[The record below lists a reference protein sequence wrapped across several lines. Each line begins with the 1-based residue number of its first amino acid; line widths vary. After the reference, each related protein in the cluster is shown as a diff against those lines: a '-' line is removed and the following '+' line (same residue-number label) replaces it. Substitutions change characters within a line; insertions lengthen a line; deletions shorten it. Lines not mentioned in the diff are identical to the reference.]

1 MVGKYT
7 IFNMSSKGK
16 ELATI
21 SKILNTT
28 SKSRKI
34 LFKKIIF
41 INMLIIEMG
50 KFVDRTILFF
60 YLFLVILNIS
70 SYQVKLMTKALR
82 HMLSLDQIIEFRQ
95 WHMLISILFRT
106 IKLLKSIKTSPPSGE
121 VPSVWQEFK
130 SWITAATDRMKMKD
144 S

>member
-95 WHMLISILFRT
+95 
-106 IKLLKSIKTSPPSGE
+106 
-121 VPSVWQEFK
+121 
-130 SWITAATDRMKMKD
+130 
-144 S
+144 